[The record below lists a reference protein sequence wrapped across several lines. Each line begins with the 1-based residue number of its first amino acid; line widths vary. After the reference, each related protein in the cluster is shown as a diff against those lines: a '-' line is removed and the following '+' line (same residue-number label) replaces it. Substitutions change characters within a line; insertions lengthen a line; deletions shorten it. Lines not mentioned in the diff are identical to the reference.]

1 MFTVVGE
8 EIVRRESVGRLPAVD
23 QVEAPL
29 DDLELRV
36 RGDGVVETVINS
48 AENGLRVERSMTQF
62 NRSNILPREAVFPD
76 VGHRFHAHASDSV
89 IAL

>member
-1 MFTVVGE
+1 MFAVVGE

-36 RGDGVVETVINS
+36 RCDGVVEPVVNS
-48 AENGLRVERSMTQF
+48 AENGLRVERSRTQ
-62 NRSNILPREAVFPD
+62 
-76 VGHRFHAHASDSV
+76 
-89 IAL
+89 

>member
-48 AENGLRVERSMTQF
+48 AENGLRVERSMTQ
-62 NRSNILPREAVFPD
+62 
-76 VGHRFHAHASDSV
+76 
-89 IAL
+89 

>member
-29 DDLELRV
+29 DDLKLRV
-36 RGDGVVETVINS
+36 RGDDVVEAVVNS
-48 AENGLRVERSMTQF
+48 VERGSC
-62 NRSNILPREAVFPD
+62 AC
-76 VGHRFHAHASDSV
+76 GG
-89 IAL
+89 